1 MKTNFGEVIRFNS
14 FKFALIFV
22 KNNRLPW
29 QAVVLNIIFVIF
41 GKNFKVDE
49 IENFCFNNAFVS
61 ERNYLFFTE
70 I

>member
-22 KNNRLPW
+22 KNNRLTW

-41 GKNFKVDE
+41 GKNFDVNESK
-49 IENFCFNNAFVS
+49 NFCFNNAFVA
-61 ERNYLFFTE
+61 ECNYLFFTE